1 MIGFLHGFALGA
13 YLVACIAVIRTLASG
28 RADVPRATLP
38 IIAAGVAAHLGAL
51 AAYTAQYGELPL
63 VGLGPS
69 LDTLAALIGVGLIA
83 AALLREVR
91 PVSLVLLPIMGLLL
105 TAALLIGVTPSNEEL
120 QFRGVWFVAHVFF
133 AFVAYASLAI
143 AFAAG
148 LLYLLQFRALKDKNF
163 GRSFR
168 FFPSLETL
176 DRLGHRALL
185 AGWPS
190 LTIALVL
197 GWAWTVR
204 FLKSLATENPQVI
217 WGVFTWLVFAAAI
230 GARLGGAGRE
240 RRGALVSVFGF
251 VVVVIAYFVLRLA
264 MAGGQVFL

>member
-13 YLVACIAVIRTLASG
+13 YLVSCVAVIRTLASG
-28 RADVPRATLP
+28 RTDLPRATLP
-38 IIAAGVAAHLGAL
+38 MIAAGVVAHSGGL
-51 AAYTAQYGELPL
+51 AAYTARYGELPL

-69 LDTLAALIGVGLIA
+69 LSTLSAVIGLGLIA
-83 AALLREVR
+83 TALLREVR
-91 PVSLVLLPIMGLLL
+91 PVALVLLPIIGLLL
-105 TAALLIGVTPSNEEL
+105 TFALIIGVAPSGAEM
-120 QFRGVWFVAHVFF
+120 QFRGVWFIAHVFF
-133 AFVAYASLAI
+133 AFLAYASLAI

-148 LLYLLQFRALKDKNF
+148 LLYLLQFRALKGKNF

-176 DRLGHRALL
+176 DRLGHGALL
-185 AGWPS
+185 TGWPS

-204 FLKSLATENPQVI
+204 FLQSLATENPQVI

-230 GARLGGAGRE
+230 MARLGGAGRE

-264 MAGGQVFL
+264 MAGGRVFL